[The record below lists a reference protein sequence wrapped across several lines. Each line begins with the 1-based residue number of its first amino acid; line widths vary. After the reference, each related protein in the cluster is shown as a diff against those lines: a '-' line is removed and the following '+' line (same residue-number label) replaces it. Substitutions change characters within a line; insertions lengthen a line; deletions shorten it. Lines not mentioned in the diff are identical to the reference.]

1 MARVAV
7 EGGFRVAGH
16 FFAGEAL
23 GALSKFRIGEGVT
36 VQHGRT
42 SLSPAQ
48 RKRRRPPARTIR

>member
-48 RKRRRPPARTIR
+48 RKRRRPPVRTIR